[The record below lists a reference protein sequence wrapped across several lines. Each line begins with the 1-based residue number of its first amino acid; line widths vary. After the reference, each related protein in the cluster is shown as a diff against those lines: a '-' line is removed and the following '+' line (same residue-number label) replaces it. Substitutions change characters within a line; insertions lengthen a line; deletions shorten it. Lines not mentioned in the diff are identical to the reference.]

1 MSLHSR
7 ILPLALV
14 ALGLAAC
21 SDTTSPGD
29 DDKHDHDHGVT
40 TSVELSFLPV
50 AGGESTTFAW
60 SDPEGDGSPVIDT
73 VELEAG
79 VDYTMT
85 VALWNE
91 LEDPAED
98 VTGEIRED
106 AEAHQF
112 FVFGDSVEG
121 PATGDNSAALV
132 VHSYADQDANGLP
145 IGLSN
150 DLSAVM
156 AGAGTLSLALRHM
169 PPESGSDV
177 KTAEAAE
184 IVATEGF
191 GALGGDTDVLVDF
204 PIEVQ

>member
-1 MSLHSR
+1 MSR
-7 ILPLALV
+7 FTPALLV
-14 ALGLAAC
+14 LGLAAC
-21 SDTTSPGD
+21 SDTTTPGEE
-29 DDKHDHDHGVT
+29 DKHDHDHDHGVT

-50 AGGESTTFAW
+50 SGGETATFAW

-73 VELEAG
+73 IELDAG

-112 FVFGDSVEG
+112 FVFGDAVEG
-121 PATGDNSAALV
+121 PATGENSAALV

-150 DLSAVM
+150 DLSAVA
-156 AGAGTLSLALRHM
+156 AGSGTLSLALRHM

-184 IVATEGF
+184 IVATDGF